1 MHRLRASRVAPVQ
14 KTVNVAADP
23 LHPLTVTADHTTAP
37 TSRPYTTGSLLRLDH
52 AMRRLG
58 QALGDVVDHQDDD
71 TA

>member
-1 MHRLRASRVAPVQ
+1 MIVYPRQPGCTGPE
-14 KTVNVAADP
+14 TVNVAADP
-23 LHPLTVTADHTTAP
+23 LHPLTVTDHGTTP
-37 TSRPYTTGSLLRLDH
+37 TPHPCTTGSLLRIDH